1 MLKAFRYSG
10 SKTRL
15 LRYYKQPGVS
25 TRRVVEPYLGSGAYG
40 LNSGLPVLGY
50 EINRDLVA
58 LWVWLKQVTVAE
70 LVDLN
75 RQVEDYKKRTQKP
88 DVRDMSLSAGA
99 EVYVRVNVC
108 SVVVGQL
115 SSWKVYPQH
124 RLPIEDTIAC
134 LARLKDLE
142 VVYGLGETY
151 QDGEGDWLFVDPPY
165 AGTRGNYIAKG
176 GTNIDYEY
184 DPRTTEQLVCRT
196 HNPLVFT
203 YGTEAPAV
211 FPFMEWSAVTTS
223 HVPNMRTGGRKERTE
238 HVAYRNIEGV
248 WGW

>member
-15 LRYYKQPGVS
+15 LRYYKQPGS
-25 TRRVVEPYLGSGAYG
+25 SAKRVVEPYLGSGAYG

-75 RQVEDYKKRTQKP
+75 RQVEDHKKRTQKP
-88 DVRDMSLSAGA
+88 DVRDMGLPHGA

-124 RLPIEDTIAC
+124 HLPVEDTIAC
-134 LARLKDLE
+134 LPRIREVE
-142 VVYGLGETY
+142 VVHG
-151 QDGEGDWLFVDPPY
+151 DGAGYRDVEGDWLFIDPPY
-165 AGTRGNYIAKG
+165 VGTRGNYNDKQG
-176 GTNIDYEY
+176 GNTEHLY
-184 DPRTTEQLVCRT
+184 DTAQTQALVDRTTR
-196 HNPLVFT
+196 PLVFT
-203 YGTEAPAV
+203 YGTGALEI
-211 FPFMEWSAVTTS
+211 FPSLCWRLIKMSK
-223 HVPNMRTGGRKERTE
+223 VPNMRCGGVTVRHEY
-238 HVAYRNIEGV
+238 VAYRRCDEIEQ
-248 WGW
+248 